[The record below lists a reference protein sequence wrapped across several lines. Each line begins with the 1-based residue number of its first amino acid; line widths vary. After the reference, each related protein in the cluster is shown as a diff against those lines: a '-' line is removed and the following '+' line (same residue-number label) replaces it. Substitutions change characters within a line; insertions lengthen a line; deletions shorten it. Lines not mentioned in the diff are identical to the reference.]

1 MRKIKLLSLLLAL
14 FSMAAMAQVQ
24 TDGAVGPT
32 TRTHDEQAFTGNSV
46 QKQHA
51 YAPKRLI
58 KGNHRTTVSHKKWL
72 AFSQKDK
79 QAVPQASA
87 MSAVTALTA
96 STTAI
101 KIRKAPED
109 NVITE
114 VRIYGYEPPVAGE
127 ASAAHLNLTVP
138 DGVNYSIDYS
148 STPIWYDDDTSQNFY
163 GTFVEGT
170 SYSMGMTLK
179 AADGYTFA
187 SGCKFYINDDESIV
201 DYTYTKVREEDNTLA
216 NLWSMPVNASA
227 TPSTVITEVR
237 IYGYEPPVAGEASA
251 DHLNITVPDGVNYSI
266 DYSSTP
272 IWYDDDGS
280 QDFYGTFVEG
290 TSYSMGVQLKA
301 ADGYTFASGCKFYI
315 NDDESIV
322 DYTYTKPDAED
333 NTLAYLWSMPV
344 KATSALSTL
353 IDFETGDL
361 SQYPF
366 VNDTEYPWTVTSSDA
381 ASGTYSMMSG
391 NKGVASS
398 TSAISATYVFTA
410 DGHISFDAKCM
421 GEGTNSA
428 FDACIFYIDGEQQ
441 FKHGA
446 DVAEKGWM
454 PYAFPVAA
462 GTHTFKWEYS
472 KDGSVNDTGDAF
484 FVDNIEFGIGNPFIP
499 AFDLAAKRNANNV
512 LVSWQGISDSFTL
525 RYRLS
530 ESDTWTTVSD
540 ITETNYTLTDLTDG
554 TYVIEVQAV
563 GSEPDTWVSTTVTFK
578 QLDIQSTAN
587 WFGYTTYAI
596 GGEDWTGKFIRF
608 TMQDPATV
616 RAASADMSSDSPY
629 ASAYVDGYVWFIPS
643 TGTNK
648 GKLCRSWLGN
658 KFKTL
663 VTVETVVADF
673 EEEGTAIAMAYNP
686 ADGKIYYLS
695 SNDDNVKLKCFDPK
709 ASTIVSEE
717 KGTFSFKAQT
727 LAINSEGEAYSLNHS
742 GSSATPST
750 LYRVNL
756 SDATTTEVGSTGVPV
771 AYVQSMAFDLETGEL
786 FWTQIYDANNVGL
799 YQVDPETGNA
809 VFMGQIGS
817 AGTEVAGLFMVP
829 TVTTPPVP
837 DLSFTPFADLELT
850 YGSTEGDVA
859 GNKAELISGM
869 PEPWAD
875 DYNYTLLYITNT
887 NLVNVADPNDQLV
900 MALTVNGDP
909 AGNLKYYSP
918 LMVDGQEIEYSET
931 NYSNEFI
938 RTLAGQTLEYIY
950 IDNYGTEE
958 DFAKV
963 KDVLADKIAICNRG
977 SISFYV
983 KANAAMANGAAGII
997 VVNNQ
1002 EGVVNMN
1009 LTGYEY
1015 DKPAVSIKMADGT
1028 LLKEKGEF
1036 VDGEAPYYVGTL
1048 EIDEV
1053 VAGHNEFGLGFGR
1066 QHTDGSTFPDYEI
1079 KAWVP
1084 DWTNATPGATYKAT
1098 ITYPSCSYEYWN
1110 DDIEAYGSY
1119 PVEIGTPSTTLTVVI
1134 PEDTGIDDVNA
1145 DLRKDGHTYNLM
1157 GIRVGKDYKGI
1168 VIKNGKKVLQ

>member
-51 YAPKRLI
+51 YAPKCLI
-58 KGNHRTTVSHKKWL
+58 KSNHRTTVSHNKWL
-72 AFSQKDK
+72 AFRQKDK

-138 DGVNYSIDYS
+138 DGVNYSIDS
-148 STPIWYDDDTSQNFY
+148 STPEWWDDDTNQDFD

-187 SGCKFYINDDESIV
+187 SECKFYINDDESIV
-201 DYTYTKVREEDNTLA
+201 DYTYTRREEEDNTLA
-216 NLWSMPVNASA
+216 YLWSVPVNASA
-227 TPSTVITEVR
+227 TPSTVIAEVR
-237 IYGYEPPVAGEASA
+237 IYGYEPPVAGEAAA

-266 DYSSTP
+266 DSSTLE
-272 IWYDDDGS
+272 WYDDDTS

-290 TSYSMGVQLKA
+290 TSYSMGVHLKA

-315 NDDESIV
+315 NDNESIV
-322 DYTYTKPDAED
+322 DYG
-333 NTLAYLWSMPV
+333 NTGLANTTHTLVYLWSMPV
-344 KATSALSTL
+344 KATSVSTTL

-381 ASGTYSMMSG
+381 ADGTYSMMSG
-391 NKGVASS
+391 NQGVASS
-398 TSAISATYVFTA
+398 TSAISATYVFNA

-421 GEGTNSA
+421 GEGMNSA

-472 KDGSVNDTGDAF
+472 KDNSVDNTGDAF
-484 FVDNIEFGIGNPFIP
+484 FVDNIEFGLGNPFIP
-499 AFDLAAKRNANNV
+499 ASDLAAKQSANNV
-512 LVSWQGISDSFTL
+512 EVSWQGLGDSFTL

-530 ESDTWTTVSD
+530 ESDVWTTISD

-554 TYVIEVQAV
+554 TYVIEVLAV
-563 GSEPDTWVSTTVTFK
+563 GGETDTWVSTTVTFK

-587 WFGYTTYAI
+587 WFGYAAYNMGT
-596 GGEDWTGKFIRF
+596 EDWTAKFISF

-616 RAASADMSSDSPY
+616 TAASADMSSDSPY
-629 ASAYVDGYVWFIPS
+629 ASAYADGYVWFIPS
-643 TGTNK
+643 TGTNQ

-658 KFKTL
+658 KSTTL
-663 VTVETVVADF
+663 DTAETVVEDF
-673 EEEGTAIAMAYNP
+673 EEDATRSAIAMAYNP

-695 SNDDNVKLKCFDPK
+695 SNNDDVKLKCFDPK

-717 KGTFSFKAQT
+717 KGTFSFTALT
-727 LAINSEGEAYSLNHS
+727 LAINSEGEAYCVEHS
-742 GSSATPST
+742 SNTPST

-756 SDATTTEVGSTGVPV
+756 SDATTTTEVGSTGVPTN
-771 AYVQSMAFDLETGEL
+771 YVQSMAFDLETGEL
-786 FWTQIYDANNVGL
+786 FWAQVYDANNVGL

-817 AGTEVAGLFMVP
+817 AGAEVTGLFMVP

-837 DLSFTPFADLELT
+837 DLTFTPFADFELT
-850 YGSTEGDVA
+850 YGNTEGDVA
-859 GNKAELISGM
+859 GTKYSLLSGI
-869 PEPWAD
+869 P
-875 DYNYTLLYITNT
+875 TLGEDEYEYAALNITNT

-900 MALTVNGDP
+900 MALRTGYYEPTD
-909 AGNLKYYSP
+909 NLKYYSP
-918 LMVDGQEIEYSET
+918 LMVDGQEIEYFET
-931 NYSNEFI
+931 SYSNEKIQTF
-938 RTLAGQTLEYIY
+938 AGQTLEYIY

-963 KDVLADKIAICNRG
+963 KDVLAGKIAVCNRG

-997 VVNNQ
+997 IVNNV
-1002 EGVVNMN
+1002 EGTINMALDN
-1009 LTGYEY
+1009 YEY
-1015 DKPAVSIKMADGT
+1015 TNPAVSIKMADGT

-1048 EIDEV
+1048 EIGEV
-1053 VAGHNEFGLGFGR
+1053 VPGQTETSLGIGKDYYAG
-1066 QHTDGSTFPDYEI
+1066 GSYADYEI

-1098 ITYPSCSYEYWN
+1098 ITYPSCTHYIWN
-1110 DDIEAYGSY
+1110 AGINDYDVY
-1119 PVEIGTPSTTLTVVI
+1119 PVEIGTPSTTVTVVI